1 MKLDY
6 TIGRIFQEMSLS
18 DLETLHHLCEL
29 ERTQTLQSHSLA
41 VLKKHY
47 AGYLLSEN
55 RSNFNDY
62 KGNIIWY
69 YTCTRKLSPL

>member
-29 ERTQTLQSHSLA
+29 ERTQTLQSHALA
-41 VLKKHY
+41 VLKKRY
-47 AGYLLSEN
+47 AGICCQKTDQILMTTKE
-55 RSNFNDY
+55 
-62 KGNIIWY
+62 I
-69 YTCTRKLSPL
+69 